1 MHVMDNASGSVEWR
15 AEIWQYCIKN
25 SEYLVLGR
33 GSAFD
38 VSETISMIGQEERG
52 RLTPWLAFWMRNYH
66 GGPLV
71 LLIDYGLTGFI
82 AAVWLTILILRRL
95 KKNAVQIL
103 KLPDTFKQGIPSPM
117 FSTIWSWWAYYL
129 IYGMFSF
136 SENLTDYALVIV
148 LMNSLIAAQANTGQ
162 DRSDWFLSL
171 I

>member
-1 MHVMDNASGSVEWR
+1 MACGNMAILHK
-15 AEIWQYCIKN
+15 KN
-25 SEYLVLGR
+25 SGVPCVR

-52 RLTPWLAFWMRNYH
+52 RLTPWLAFLTRNYH
-66 GGPLV
+66 SGPLV
-71 LLIDYGLTGFI
+71 LLIDYGVTGFI

-103 KLPDTFKQGIPSPM
+103 KLPDTFEARYTLLLCSAQ
-117 FSTIWSWWAYYL
+117 IWSWWAYYL
-129 IYGMFSF
+129 IYGSVRSF

-162 DRSDWFLSL
+162 DRSELVSEFN
-171 I
+171 IEKIQAKIG